1 MGRDAMQLSYES
13 AMLIAKCTGGKL
25 SADEIINLATYGTTN
40 ANDMNPFQGELD
52 LDENIC
58 VCGEEACEDE
68 YAHTT
73 SGY

>member
-1 MGRDAMQLSYES
+1 MGRDVMQLSYES

-52 LDENIC
+52 LDTC
-58 VCGEEACEDE
+58 VCGTQDCPEE

>member
-1 MGRDAMQLSYES
+1 MQHEEWKKQISYES

-25 SADEIINLATYGTTN
+25 SADDVINLATYGTTN
-40 ANDMNPFQGELD
+40 AQDMNPNQGDMFED
-52 LDENIC
+52 IC
-58 VCGEEACEDE
+58 MCGVKDCPEE